1 LDIGPDEI
9 LGVLFEHI
17 VDLVKDRVHILA
29 EFLSTFL
36 TSGRTIVRLVVA
48 TAALALYLL
57 LGHFAS
63 RTELSLA
70 QTLLSNPDNQ
80 YPPALTNAPGQSG

>member
-29 EFLSTFL
+29 ELLPTFL
-36 TSGRTIVRLVVA
+36 TSGRTIIRLVVA

-63 RTELSLA
+63 RTELSL
-70 QTLLSNPDNQ
+70 PKH
-80 YPPALTNAPGQSG
+80 YPATPTTSTHQR